1 MGKLEKSVVELHR
14 QVIDLR
20 IELMA
25 LQTVAA
31 VTASRAGISA
41 AAFSELLRD
50 ARETLSHEVWIQLEE
65 ADPGIAARLDQ
76 RPLTGEEPPTP
87 PSNP

>member
-50 ARETLSHEVWIQLEE
+50 ARETLSHEVWIQ
-65 ADPGIAARLDQ
+65 ARLDQ